1 MKYAEVKY
9 TGPMNSVNVRAPS
22 GERYRLTNP
31 MGGSP
36 TPVAITSMED
46 VEHFERN
53 DSVYDIEWTSTGEI
67 ARRVTGPISS
77 VSDVLTEIGYHEK
90 KRIAKALGVEP
101 DTAHPTQEELNEELE
116 PVVKDLQQQMENR

>member
-1 MKYAEVKY
+1 
-9 TGPMNSVNVRAPS
+9 
-22 GERYRLTNP
+22 
-31 MGGSP
+31 
-36 TPVAITSMED
+36 MED